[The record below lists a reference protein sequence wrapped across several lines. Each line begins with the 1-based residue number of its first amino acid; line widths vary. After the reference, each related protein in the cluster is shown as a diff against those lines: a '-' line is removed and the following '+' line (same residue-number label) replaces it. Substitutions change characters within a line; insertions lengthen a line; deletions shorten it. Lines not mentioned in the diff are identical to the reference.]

1 MQRFNKQME
10 LEKDHIRLFCLSQ
23 VSRLK
28 EMPFWI
34 KNRILAEFNEL
45 VTAGDAEAYQ
55 LRKKE
60 ATENLRPDQKM
71 TYSKRQ
77 KSPCTK

>member
-1 MQRFNKQME
+1 ME

-45 VTAGDAEAYQ
+45 VSAGEAEACQ
-55 LRKKE
+55 VRKI